1 MSLAS
6 VGLVLLVLVA
16 GMVVTTG
23 LPAYVVLIFAALL
36 GAVAGLATGAVT
48 LDLLGALPGRLV
60 NLLENDLLQALPLY
74 LLMGALLNRLGLA
87 QSLFRCFAALA
98 GRGPASPLVAGIGLG
113 ALIGP
118 MNGSVGASVLAMTR
132 TVGPRLSDAAVPDAT
147 REALIAVAGTL
158 GVVVPPS
165 LVLILLGDAL
175 LTAHTIASNATGAKD
190 RIINTQDLM
199 RGALPAAAIF
209 IVLALCVAFFVGRRS
224 AHMTA
229 AIPKPAKRDVV
240 AASIALVVIV
250 GLLGG
255 VTAGKFYAVEAAATG
270 AVLLFAW
277 AALSGRLAGGE
288 LARVLSETLVSTGV
302 LFAPLLAATT
312 FTLVL
317 RLLGTDKLVEA
328 FIAGLPGGPLT
339 VLLVG
344 LFLIALSALALDAFE
359 IIFVVVPILAPPLL
373 MRAPDAVWVGVLIL
387 LVLQTSFLL
396 PPFGAALILAR
407 TRLQTGATLGEAV
420 AALAPFLAAQMCVL
434 GLVLAVPKLTHLLDP
449 PPPPAAETLSPA
461 ALEQRLR
468 DMMRPP
474 GTQPGTQPGSGLP
487 PLLGL
492 PPLPGLPPIK

>member
-1 MSLAS
+1 MSLAAF
-6 VGLVLLVLVA
+6 GLVLLATVA
-16 GMVVTTG
+16 AVVVTTG
-23 LPAYVVLIFAALL
+23 VPAYVALIFAAVV
-36 GAVAGLATGAVT
+36 GALAGLVTGAIT
-48 LDLLGALPGRLV
+48 LDLLGALPGRLI

-87 QSLFRCFAALA
+87 EALFRCFAALA
-98 GRGPASPLVAGIGLG
+98 GRGPAAPLVAGIGLG

-132 TVGPRLSDAAVPDAT
+132 TVGPRLTEAGVPGAT

-175 LTAHTIASNATGAKD
+175 LTAHTIASNATGAKE

-199 RGALPAAAIF
+199 RGALPAAALF
-209 IVLALCVAFFVGRRS
+209 VLLALAVAAFVGRR
-224 AHMTA
+224 AARAAAVVPKPVLRDIITA
-229 AIPKPAKRDVV
+229 A
-240 AASIALVVIV
+240 SALVVIV

-255 VTAGKFYAVEAAATG
+255 VAAGKFYAVEAAAAG

-277 AALSGRLAGGE
+277 ASVSGRLAGGE
-288 LARVLSETLVSTGV
+288 LGRVLSETLVSTGV

-328 FIAGLPGGPLT
+328 FITGLPGGPVA
-339 VLLVG
+339 VLAVCL
-344 LFLIALSALALDAFE
+344 LLIALSALALDAFE
-359 IIFVVVPILAPPLL
+359 IIFVIVPILAPPLL
-373 MRAPDAVWVGVLIL
+373 MRAPDAVWVGVLLL

-407 TRLQTGATLGEAV
+407 TRLATGAPLGAAI
-420 AALAPFLAAQMCVL
+420 AALAPFLTAQMLVL
-434 GLVLAVPKLTHLLDP
+434 GLVLTLPKLVHLLDP
-449 PPPPAAETLSPA
+449 APAKSQAPEQLSPA
-461 ALEQRLR
+461 EVEQRVR
-468 DMMRPP
+468 EMMRQQGPA
-474 GTQPGTQPGSGLP
+474 
-487 PLLGL
+487 LL
-492 PPLPGLPPIK
+492 PLPGLPPIK

>member
-1 MSLAS
+1 MTLAS
-6 VGLVLLVLVA
+6 FGLVLLALVA
-16 GMVVTTG
+16 GIVVITG
-23 LPAYVVLIFAALL
+23 LPAYIVLIFAALL
-36 GAVAGLATGAVT
+36 GALAGLTTGAVT
-48 LDLLGALPGRLV
+48 FDLLGALPGRLI

-74 LLMGALLNRLGLA
+74 LLLGALLNRLGLA
-87 QSLFRCFAALA
+87 EAMFRCFAFLA
-98 GRGPASPLVAGIGLG
+98 GRGPAAPLVAGMGLG

-132 TVGPRLSDAAVPDAT
+132 TVGPRLADAQVPGAT

-175 LTAHTIASNATGAKD
+175 LTAHTIASNATGARD

-209 IVLALCVAFFVGRRS
+209 VCLALIVAAVVGHRQTRMPR
-224 AHMTA
+224 AVPDPTVNDVMTA
-229 AIPKPAKRDVV
+229 A
-240 AASIALVVIV
+240 SALVVIV

-255 VTAGKFYAVEAAATG
+255 VAAGKFYAVEAAAAG
-270 AVLLFAW
+270 AVLLFVW
-277 AALSGRLAGGE
+277 AALSGRLGAGE
-288 LARVLSETLVSTGV
+288 LGRVLSETLLSTGT

-328 FIAGLPGGPLT
+328 FIAGLPGGPL
-339 VLLVG
+339 VG
-344 LFLIALSALALDAFE
+344 LIVGLGLIALSALALDAFE

-407 TRLQTGATLGEAV
+407 TRLATGATLSASV
-420 AALAPFLAAQMCVL
+420 AALAPFLAAQLCVL
-434 GLVLAVPKLTHLLDP
+434 GLVLAVPKLTHLFEP

-461 ALEQRLR
+461 DVEKRFR
-468 DMMRPP
+468 EMMRPQ
-474 GTQPGTQPGSGLP
+474 GAQQ
-487 PLLGL
+487 
-492 PPLPGLPPIK
+492 LPGLPAFPVLPPVK